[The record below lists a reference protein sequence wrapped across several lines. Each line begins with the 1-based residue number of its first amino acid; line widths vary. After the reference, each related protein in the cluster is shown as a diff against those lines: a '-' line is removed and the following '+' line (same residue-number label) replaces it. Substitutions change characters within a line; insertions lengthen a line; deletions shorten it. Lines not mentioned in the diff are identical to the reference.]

1 MAAEQVSIRNNLVIR
16 DSLNPFRWFDAFGE
30 HVAKFVTSFNHMPAD
45 DSTTDPT
52 EWANTVVEAGA
63 GTSTAVLNDTAGG
76 ALIITTA
83 ADEDDGWSS
92 QLGNPN
98 LGRWASFAA
107 EYPTYYG
114 VRFQINDV
122 DQTDC
127 FFGLAV
133 TDTALLGGVT
143 DGMYFR
149 SVDATGVLNFVLEQ
163 DSVET
168 VTAVATM
175 TDATDIVA
183 EFFYWGSNVF
193 IYINGVLVATIADS
207 DANFPNDELLRLSY
221 EFLTGED
228 VANTC
233 LVKWMRIIQIQN

>member
-1 MAAEQVSIRNNLVIR
+1 MATELTSIRSNMVFR
-16 DSLNPFRWFDAFGE
+16 DSLLTHRWYDAFGP
-30 HVAKFVTSFNHMPAD
+30 HVAKFVTSFTHMPAD

-52 EWANTVVEAGA
+52 EWVNTVVEVGA
-63 GTSTAVLNDTAGG
+63 GVSTAVLADVAGG
-76 ALIITTA
+76 ALTITTA
-83 ADEDDGWSS
+83 ANEDDGWSS

-98 LGRWASFAA
+98 SGEWVSFAA

-114 VRFQINDV
+114 VCFQGNDV
-122 DQTDC
+122 DQTDF

-149 SVDATGVLNFVLEQ
+149 SVDESGVLNFVLEK
-163 DSVET
+163 DSAET
-168 VTAVATM
+168 STAVATLA
-175 TDATDIVA
+175 DATDITA
-183 EFFYWGSNVF
+183 EFLYWGSNVYV
-193 IYINGVLVATIADS
+193 YIDGVLVTTIADS

-221 EFLTGED
+221 EVLTGEA

-233 LVKWMRIIQIQN
+233 QVKFMNLIQIQN